1 MTRQD
6 AYKLVQRNSMEA
18 WRKQQSFRELLK
30 ADQEVVT
37 RLGEQGIDELFEYEY
52 YLKHVDELFER
63 AGLN

>member
-1 MTRQD
+1 
-6 AYKLVQRNSMEA
+6 MEA